1 MRIAGEN
8 VMARLLASCLVV
20 FAIPALLPGSDEE
33 DDPSKWTPVKIA
45 GDRSAPEFE
54 DITAWVN
61 SKPLTMKG
69 LKGKVVVVHF
79 MAFG

>member
-1 MRIAGEN
+1 MK
-8 VMARLLASCLVV
+8 RLVSCLLLIVAGCAV
-20 FAIPALLPGSDEE
+20 PAILSEGNDK
-33 DDPSKWTPVKIA
+33 DDPSTWTPVKIE
-45 GDRSAPEFE
+45 GDQPAPEFE

-69 LKGKVVVVHF
+69 MKGKVVVIHF

>member
-1 MRIAGEN
+1 MK
-8 VMARLLASCLVV
+8 RLVSCLLLIVAG
-20 FAIPALLPGSDEE
+20 FAVPAILSEGNDK
-33 DDPSKWTPVKIA
+33 DDPSTWTPVRIE
-45 GDRSAPEFE
+45 GDQPAPEFE

-69 LKGKVVVVHF
+69 MKGKVVVIHF